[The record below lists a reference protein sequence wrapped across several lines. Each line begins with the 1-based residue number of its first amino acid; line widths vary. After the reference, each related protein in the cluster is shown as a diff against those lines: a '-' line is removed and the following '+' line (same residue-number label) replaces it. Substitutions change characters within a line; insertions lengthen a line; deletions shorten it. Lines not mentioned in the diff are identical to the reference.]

1 MFIEIHSLQTF
12 SAANL
17 NRDDANAIKTITFG
31 NTLRQRVSS
40 QCIKRSI
47 RKNEIFATEF
57 AKQTA
62 VRTKK
67 FAQEVFNV
75 LETPKPSA
83 DQLLEMSL
91 FCKALGLGEL
101 ELKKSESKKKSAKK
115 GEDSDSEGTGGAG
128 GLAGADVSDFPSLKT
143 LFFFSDEEIK
153 GAAEAFKSEG
163 MKGEKAASAFGKLRK
178 SFSMAPEVALFG
190 RMAADGPKFNVDA
203 AVQVAHGISTNEIDI
218 CDDYFTAVDD
228 LSDRNESAGAAMI
241 GTTQVASPCLYR
253 YACISWETLKSNLGN
268 SEIDAKTCVNAFLRA
283 FVDAIPTGKAAGTAP
298 QSRPAFVMVTVGKSQ
313 PMNLANSF
321 ERAVV
326 GDEYGLTDQ
335 SALKLGSYLVRM
347 NKMYDFSSSR
357 KSFFCE
363 ALDEKASQE
372 FGQKVLDSGCIKTK
386 NISELLGK
394 TVELLNV

>member
-115 GEDSDSEGTGGAG
+115 DVPAVSF
-128 GLAGADVSDFPSLKT
+128 LA
-143 LFFFSDEEIK
+143 
-153 GAAEAFKSEG
+153 
-163 MKGEKAASAFGKLRK
+163 M
-178 SFSMAPEVALFG
+178 
-190 RMAADGPKFNVDA
+190 
-203 AVQVAHGISTNEIDI
+203 
-218 CDDYFTAVDD
+218 
-228 LSDRNESAGAAMI
+228 
-241 GTTQVASPCLYR
+241 
-253 YACISWETLKSNLGN
+253 
-268 SEIDAKTCVNAFLRA
+268 
-283 FVDAIPTGKAAGTAP
+283 
-298 QSRPAFVMVTVGKSQ
+298 
-313 PMNLANSF
+313 
-321 ERAVV
+321 
-326 GDEYGLTDQ
+326 
-335 SALKLGSYLVRM
+335 
-347 NKMYDFSSSR
+347 
-357 KSFFCE
+357 
-363 ALDEKASQE
+363 QE
-372 FGQKVLDSGCIKTK
+372 
-386 NISELLGK
+386 
-394 TVELLNV
+394 